1 MKTVAI
7 SDKMISVLQDKM
19 TKMYGNREALTTKL
33 SSLSC
38 LSSARENGGKFYL
51 FFEEEVAELL
61 PKNIEKLQKYNST
74 DESCHLI
81 SVD

>member
-1 MKTVAI
+1 
-7 SDKMISVLQDKM
+7 MISVLQDKM
-19 TKMYGNREALTTKL
+19 TKIYGNREALTTNL
-33 SSLSC
+33 RSLSC
-38 LSSARENGGKFYL
+38 LSSARENGGKFYM

-74 DESCHLI
+74 DESCYLI

>member
-1 MKTVAI
+1 MKTFAI

-19 TKMYGNREALTTKL
+19 TKIYGNREALTTKL

>member
-1 MKTVAI
+1 MKTFAI
-7 SDKMISVLQDKM
+7 SDKMISVLLDKM